1 MIDAEFRIPFDAL
14 DGLKGR
20 IAEANKKA
28 ARLDVEPLTLT
39 LGETDTVEQFVGGF
53 PTGEVLV
60 FVNGTITGTTPRLN
74 GWAFIASLEL
84 FEDTAIIRSI
94 PGEECPPE
102 HRNRGNICD
111 HCGHNRRR
119 TVTYVVRHDDGT
131 TKTVGRNCLKDF
143 MGQSRHNPES
153 IALMFRYITELLES
167 LEEGEDYGGG
177 GSGGGKTYD
186 LQGTL
191 ELTSAVISAYG
202 WVSKTMVDEGKAYG
216 ETTADLVRSYLTAQ
230 PDQYKGDAELVA
242 KVNAAKDAKR
252 DTTDAEA
259 AIAWLT
265 GDDLDVSSDYIQSIQ
280 AIAKRGWVA
289 NKHMGFACSII
300 QAYRREVA
308 RLAKEAAK
316 ALVNSQHI
324 GTIGKRETFTLK
336 VNRLIWSEGFYG
348 VTIIHLMED
357 KDGNV
362 FKWFSSGPE
371 LDEGEFLTVKATVKD
386 HGEYQ
391 GTKETV
397 LTRVKAV

>member
-14 DGLKGR
+14 DGLKDR

-39 LGETDTVEQFVGGF
+39 LGETDTVDKFVGGF

-60 FVNGTITGTTPRLN
+60 FVNGTITGTTPKLN

-84 FEDTAIIRSI
+84 FDDTAIIRSV

-111 HCGHNRRR
+111 HCGHKRRR
-119 TVTYVVRHDDGT
+119 TATYIVRHDDGT
-131 TKTVGRNCLKDF
+131 VKTVGRNCLKDF

-153 IALMFRYITELLES
+153 IALLFQHVNELLES
-167 LEEGEDYGGG
+167 LDEGEDYGGG
-177 GSGGGKTYD
+177 SSGGGTAYD
-186 LQGTL
+186 LKGTL
-191 ELTSAVISAYG
+191 ALTSAVISAYG

-216 ETTADLVRSYLTAQ
+216 DTTANLVRSYLTAQ
-230 PDQYKGDAELVA
+230 PKKYKGDAELVA
-242 KVNAAKDAKR
+242 KVDAAKDAKR

-265 GDDLDVSSDYIQSIQ
+265 DDSMEVSSDYIQSVQ

-300 QAYRREVA
+300 QAYRREMA
-308 RLAKEAAK
+308 RLAK
-316 ALVNSQHI
+316 VNTDSQHI
-324 GTIGKRETFTLK
+324 GTVGKRDTFTLK
-336 VNRLIWSEGFYG
+336 VNRLIFSDGFYG
-348 VTIIHLMED
+348 LTIIHLMED

-362 FKWFSSGPE
+362 FKWFSSGSE
-371 LDEGEFLTVKATVKD
+371 LDEGEFLTLKATVKD
-386 HGEYQ
+386 HSEYQ

-397 LTRVKAV
+397 LTRVKAA

>member
-1 MIDAEFRIPFDAL
+1 MIDAQFRIPFDAL
-14 DGLKGR
+14 DGLKDR

-28 ARLDVEPLTLT
+28 ARLDVEPQTLT
-39 LGETDTVEQFVGGF
+39 IGETDTVEKFVGGF

-84 FEDTAIIRSI
+84 FDDTAIIRSV

-111 HCGHNRRR
+111 HCGHKRRR
-119 TVTYVVRHDDGT
+119 TATYVVRHDDGT

-153 IALMFRYITELLES
+153 IALLFRHITELLES
-167 LEEGEDYGGG
+167 LDAGEDYGGSS
-177 GSGGGKTYD
+177 SGGGTAYD
-186 LQGTL
+186 LKNTL
-191 ELTSAVISAYG
+191 ALTSAVISAYG

-216 ETTADLVRSYLTAQ
+216 DTTASLVRSYLTAQ
-230 PDQYKGDAELVA
+230 PKKYKGDAELVA
-242 KVNAAKDAKR
+242 KVDAAKDTKR
-252 DTTDAEA
+252 DTTDADA

-265 GDDLDVSSDYIQSIQ
+265 DDSMEVSSDYIQSVQ

-300 QAYRREVA
+300 QAYRREMA
-308 RLAKEAAK
+308 RLAK
-316 ALVNSQHI
+316 VNTDSQHI
-324 GTIGKRETFTLK
+324 GTIGERDTFTLK
-336 VNRLIWSEGFYG
+336 GNRLIFSDGFYG
-348 VTIIHLMED
+348 LTIIHLMED

-371 LDEGEFLTVKATVKD
+371 LDEGEFLTLKATIKD
-386 HGEYQ
+386 HSEYQ

-397 LTRVKAV
+397 LTRVKAA

>member
-1 MIDAEFRIPFDAL
+1 MIDATFRIPFDAL
-14 DGLKGR
+14 DGLKDR

-39 LGETDTVEQFVGGF
+39 IGETDTVDKFVGGF

-167 LEEGEDYGGG
+167 LDEGEDYGGG
-177 GSGGGKTYD
+177 SSGGGTAYD
-186 LQGTL
+186 LKGTL
-191 ELTSAVISAYG
+191 ALTSAVISAYG

-216 ETTADLVRSYLTAQ
+216 DTTANLVRSYLTAQ
-230 PDQYKGDAELVA
+230 PKKYKGDAELVA
-242 KVNAAKDAKR
+242 KVDAAKDAKR

-265 GDDLDVSSDYIQSIQ
+265 DDSMEVSSDYIQSVQ

-300 QAYRREVA
+300 QAYRREMA
-308 RLAKEAAK
+308 RLAK
-316 ALVNSQHI
+316 VNTDSQYI
-324 GTIGKRETFTLK
+324 GTIGKRDTFTLK
-336 VNRLIWSEGFYG
+336 VNRLIFSDGFYG
-348 VTIIHLMED
+348 LTIIHLMED

-371 LDEGEFLTVKATVKD
+371 LDEGEFLTLKATVKD

-397 LTRVKAV
+397 LTRVKAA

>member
-1 MIDAEFRIPFDAL
+1 MINATFRIPFDAL
-14 DGLKGR
+14 DGLKNR

-39 LGETDTVEQFVGGF
+39 VGETDTVPVFAGGF
-53 PTGEVLV
+53 PTGQVLV
-60 FVNGTITGTTPRLN
+60 FINGTVSGTTPRLN

-111 HCGHNRRR
+111 HCGHKRRR

-153 IALMFRYITELLES
+153 IALMFQRIAELLES
-167 LEEGEDYGGG
+167 LEEGESYGGG
-177 GSGGGKTYD
+177 SSGGKTFD
-186 LQGTL
+186 LKGTL

-216 ETTADLVRSYLTAQ
+216 DTTANLVRQYLTAQ
-230 PDQYKGDAELVA
+230 PDKYKGDAELVA
-242 KVNAAKDAKR
+242 KVNAAKDSKR
-252 DTTDAEA
+252 DTGDAEG

-265 GDDLDVSSDYIQSIQ
+265 DDDLDVSGDYIQSIQ
-280 AIAKRGWVA
+280 AIAKRGWIG

-300 QAYRREVA
+300 QAYRREMA
-308 RLAKEAAK
+308 RLAKESAR

-336 VNRLIWSEGFYG
+336 VNQLIFSDGYYG
-348 VTIIHLMED
+348 LTIIHLMED

-386 HGEYQ
+386 HSEYQ
-391 GTKETV
+391 GTRETV
-397 LTRVKAV
+397 LTRVKVS

>member
-336 VNRLIWSEGFYG
+336 VNRLIFSDGFYG
-348 VTIIHLMED
+348 LTIIHLMED

>member
-1 MIDAEFRIPFDAL
+1 MIDATFRIPLDAL

-39 LGETDTVEQFVGGF
+39 VGETDTVEKFVGGV
-53 PTGEVLV
+53 PTGQVLV

-102 HRNRGNICD
+102 HRNRGSICD
-111 HCGHNRRR
+111 HCGYNRRR
-119 TVTYVVRHDDGT
+119 TSTYVVRHDDGT
-131 TKTVGRNCLKDF
+131 VKTVGRNCLKDF
-143 MGQSRHNPES
+143 MGQSRHNPAS
-153 IALMFRYITELLES
+153 IALMFQHIAELLES
-167 LEEGEDYGGG
+167 LEAGEAYGGG
-177 GSGGGKTYD
+177 GRGGKTYD
-186 LQGTL
+186 LKGTL

-216 ETTADLVRSYLTAQ
+216 DTTADLVREYLTSAK
-230 PDQYKGDAELVA
+230 PSTDLVA
-242 KVNAAKDAKR
+242 KVRAAKDAKR
-252 DTTDAEA
+252 DTGDAEA

-265 GDDLDVSSDYIQSIQ
+265 DDDLDVSGDYIQSVQ
-280 AIAKRGWVA
+280 AIAKRGWVGT
-289 NKHMGFACSII
+289 KHMGFACSII
-300 QAYRREVA
+300 PAWRNMVA
-308 RLAKEAAK
+308 RLAK
-316 ALVNSQHI
+316 VNTDSQHM

-336 VNRLIWSEGFYG
+336 VNRLIFSDGFYG
-348 VTIIHLMED
+348 LTIIHLMED
-357 KDGNV
+357 ADGNV

>member
-1 MIDAEFRIPFDAL
+1 MIDATFRIPLDAL

-39 LGETDTVEQFVGGF
+39 VGETDTVEKFVGGV
-53 PTGEVLV
+53 PTGQVLV

-102 HRNRGNICD
+102 HRNRGSICD
-111 HCGHNRRR
+111 HCGYNRRR
-119 TVTYVVRHDDGT
+119 TSTYVVRHDDGT
-131 TKTVGRNCLKDF
+131 VKTVGRNCLKDF
-143 MGQSRHNPES
+143 MGQSRHNPAS
-153 IALMFRYITELLES
+153 IALMFQHIAELLES
-167 LEEGEDYGGG
+167 LEAGEAYGGG
-177 GSGGGKTYD
+177 GRGGKTYD
-186 LQGTL
+186 LKGTL

-216 ETTADLVRSYLTAQ
+216 DTTADLVREYLTSAK
-230 PDQYKGDAELVA
+230 PSTDLVA
-242 KVNAAKDAKR
+242 KVRAAKDAKR
-252 DTTDAEA
+252 DTGDAEA

-265 GDDLDVSSDYIQSIQ
+265 DDDLDVSGDYIQSVQ
-280 AIAKRGWVA
+280 AIAKRGWVGT
-289 NKHMGFACSII
+289 KHMGFACSII
-300 QAYRREVA
+300 PAWRNMVA
-308 RLAKEAAK
+308 RLAK
-316 ALVNSQHI
+316 VNTDSQHM

-357 KDGNV
+357 ADGNV

-371 LDEGEFLTVKATVKD
+371 LDEGEFLTLKATVKD

-397 LTRVKAV
+397 LTRVKAA

>member
-1 MIDAEFRIPFDAL
+1 MIDATFRIPFDAL

-39 LGETDTVEQFVGGF
+39 LGETDTVPEFSGGV
-53 PTGEVLV
+53 PTGQVLV

-111 HCGHNRRR
+111 HCGYNRRR
-119 TVTYVVRHDDGT
+119 ASTYVVRHDDGT
-131 TKTVGRNCLKDF
+131 VKTVGRNCLKDF

-167 LEEGEDYGGG
+167 LEEGEAYGGG
-177 GSGGGKTYD
+177 SSGGTAYD
-186 LQGTL
+186 LKGTL

-216 ETTADLVRSYLTAQ
+216 ETTADLVREYRSTR
-230 PDQYKGDAELVA
+230 PDRKLVA

-265 GDDLDVSSDYIQSIQ
+265 DDSLDVSSDYIQSVQ

-300 QAYRREVA
+300 QAYRREMA
-308 RLAKEAAK
+308 RLAK
-316 ALVNSQHI
+316 VNTDSQHI

-336 VNRLIWSEGFYG
+336 VNRLIWS
-348 VTIIHLMED
+348 
-357 KDGNV
+357 
-362 FKWFSSGPE
+362 
-371 LDEGEFLTVKATVKD
+371 
-386 HGEYQ
+386 
-391 GTKETV
+391 
-397 LTRVKAV
+397 

>member
-1 MIDAEFRIPFDAL
+1 MIDTTFRIPFDAL

-28 ARLDVEPLTLT
+28 TRLDVEPLTLT
-39 LGETDTVEQFVGGF
+39 VGETDTVEVFAGGF

-60 FVNGTITGTTPRLN
+60 FVNGTITGTTPKLN

-102 HRNRGNICD
+102 HRNRGSICD
-111 HCGHNRRR
+111 HCGYNRRR
-119 TVTYVVRHDDGT
+119 TSTYVVRHDDGT

-153 IALMFRYITELLES
+153 IALMFQRIAELLES
-167 LEEGEDYGGG
+167 LEEGEAYGGG
-177 GSGGGKTYD
+177 GSGGAAYD
-186 LQGTL
+186 LKATL

-216 ETTADLVRSYLTAQ
+216 DTTANLVREYLTAQ
-230 PDQYKGDAELVA
+230 PNKYKGDAELVA
-242 KVNAAKDAKR
+242 KVDAAKDAGR
-252 DTTDAEA
+252 DTGDAEA

-265 GDDLDVSSDYIQSIQ
+265 DDSLDVSSDYIQSVQ
-280 AIAKRGWVA
+280 AIAKRGWIGR
-289 NKHMGFACSII
+289 KHLGFACSII
-300 QAYRREVA
+300 PAWRNMVA

-316 ALVNSQHI
+316 ALVNSQHM

-357 KDGNV
+357 ADGNV

-371 LDEGEFLTVKATVKD
+371 LDEGEFLTLKATVKD
-386 HGEYQ
+386 HGEYK
-391 GTKETV
+391 GTKETL
-397 LTRVKAV
+397 LTRVRAA

>member
-14 DGLKGR
+14 DGLKDR

-39 LGETDTVEQFVGGF
+39 LGETDTVEKFVGGF

-102 HRNRGNICD
+102 HRNRGNTCD
-111 HCGHNRRR
+111 HCGHKRRR

-153 IALMFRYITELLES
+153 IALLFRHVTELLES
-167 LEEGEDYGGG
+167 LEEGEAYGGG
-177 GSGGGKTYD
+177 SSGGKTYD
-186 LQGTL
+186 LKGTL

-216 ETTADLVRSYLTAQ
+216 DTTANLVREYLTAQ
-230 PDQYKGDAELVA
+230 PDKYKGDTELVA
-242 KVNAAKDAKR
+242 KVDAARDAKR

-265 GDDLDVSSDYIQSIQ
+265 DDDLDVSSDYIQSVQ

-300 QAYRREVA
+300 QAYRREMA

-316 ALVNSQHI
+316 ALVNSQHM

-336 VNRLIWSEGFYG
+336 VNRLIFSDGFYG
-348 VTIIHLMED
+348 LTIIHLMED

-371 LDEGEFLTVKATVKD
+371 LDEGEFLTLKATVKD

-397 LTRVKAV
+397 LTRVKAA

>member
-1 MIDAEFRIPFDAL
+1 MINAQFRIPFDAL
-14 DGLKGR
+14 DGLKDR

-39 LGETDTVEQFVGGF
+39 IGETDTVEKFVGGF

-84 FEDTAIIRSI
+84 FDDTAIIRSV

-111 HCGHNRRR
+111 HCGHKRRR
-119 TVTYVVRHDDGT
+119 TSTYVVRHDDGT
-131 TKTVGRNCLKDF
+131 VKTVGRNCLKDF

-153 IALMFRYITELLES
+153 IALLFRHITELLES
-167 LEEGEDYGGG
+167 LDEGEDYGGG
-177 GSGGGKTYD
+177 SSGGGTAYD
-186 LQGTL
+186 LKGTL
-191 ELTSAVISAYG
+191 ALTSAVISAYG

-216 ETTADLVRSYLTAQ
+216 DTTANLVRSYLTAQ
-230 PDQYKGDAELVA
+230 PKKYKGDAELVA
-242 KVNAAKDAKR
+242 KVDAAKDAKR

-265 GDDLDVSSDYIQSIQ
+265 DDSMEVSSDYIQSVQ

-300 QAYRREVA
+300 QAYRREMA
-308 RLAKEAAK
+308 RLAK
-316 ALVNSQHI
+316 VNTDSQHI

-336 VNRLIWSEGFYG
+336 VNRLIFSEGFYG
-348 VTIIHLMED
+348 LTIIHLMED

-371 LDEGEFLTVKATVKD
+371 LDEGEFLTLKATVKD
-386 HGEYQ
+386 HSEYQ

-397 LTRVKAV
+397 LTRVKAA

>member
-1 MIDAEFRIPFDAL
+1 MLATEFRIPLDAL
-14 DGLKGR
+14 DGLKDR

-39 LGETDTVEQFVGGF
+39 IGETDTVEKFVGGF

-84 FEDTAIIRSI
+84 FDDTAIIRSV

-111 HCGHNRRR
+111 HCGHKRRR
-119 TVTYVVRHDDGT
+119 TATYVVRHDDGT
-131 TKTVGRNCLKDF
+131 VKTVGRNCLKDF
-143 MGQSRHNPES
+143 MGQSKHNPES
-153 IALMFRYITELLES
+153 IALLFRHITELLES
-167 LEEGEDYGGG
+167 LDAGEDDLFGGG
-177 GSGGGKTYD
+177 RSRGGKTYD
-186 LQGTL
+186 LKRIL
-191 ELTSAVISAYG
+191 ELTSTVISAYG

-216 ETTADLVRSYLTAQ
+216 NTTASLVSSYLTAQ
-230 PDQYKGDAELVA
+230 PEKYKGDAKLVA
-242 KVNAAKDAKR
+242 KVDAAKNAQR

-265 GDDLDVSSDYIQSIQ
+265 DDSMEASSDYIQSVQ

-300 QAYRREVA
+300 QAYRREMA
-308 RLAKEAAK
+308 RLAK
-316 ALVNSQHI
+316 VNTNSQHI

-336 VNRLIWSEGFYG
+336 VNQLIFSEGFYG
-348 VTIIHLMED
+348 LTIIHLMED

-371 LDEGEFLTVKATVKD
+371 LDEGEFLTLKATVKD
-386 HGEYQ
+386 HSEYQ

-397 LTRVKAV
+397 LTRVRAA

>member
-1 MIDAEFRIPFDAL
+1 MIDAQFRIPFDAL
-14 DGLKGR
+14 DGLKDR

-39 LGETDTVEQFVGGF
+39 IGETDTVEKFVGGF

-84 FEDTAIIRSI
+84 FDDTAIIRSV

-102 HRNRGNICD
+102 HRNRGNICA
-111 HCGHNRRR
+111 HCGHKRRR
-119 TVTYVVRHDDGT
+119 TATYVVRHDDGT

-153 IALMFRYITELLES
+153 IALLFRHITELLES
-167 LEEGEDYGGG
+167 LDAGEDYGGSS
-177 GSGGGKTYD
+177 SGGGTAYD
-186 LQGTL
+186 LKNTL
-191 ELTSAVISAYG
+191 ALTSAVISAYG

-216 ETTADLVRSYLTAQ
+216 DTTASLVRSYLTAQ
-230 PDQYKGDAELVA
+230 PKKYKGDAELVA
-242 KVNAAKDAKR
+242 KVDAAKDTKR
-252 DTTDAEA
+252 DTPDAEA

-265 GDDLDVSSDYIQSIQ
+265 DDSMEVSSDYIQSVQ

-300 QAYRREVA
+300 QAYRREMA
-308 RLAKEAAK
+308 RLAK
-316 ALVNSQHI
+316 VNTDSQHI
-324 GTIGKRETFTLK
+324 GTIGERDTFTLK
-336 VNRLIWSEGFYG
+336 VNRLIFSEGFYG
-348 VTIIHLMED
+348 LTIIHLMED

-371 LDEGEFLTVKATVKD
+371 LDEGEFLTLKATIKD
-386 HGEYQ
+386 HSEYQ

-397 LTRVKAV
+397 LTRVKAA

>member
-1 MIDAEFRIPFDAL
+1 MIDATFRIPFDAL

-39 LGETDTVEQFVGGF
+39 LGETDTVPEFSGGV
-53 PTGEVLV
+53 PTGQVLV

-167 LEEGEDYGGG
+167 LEEGEAYGGG
-177 GSGGGKTYD
+177 SSGGTAYD
-186 LQGTL
+186 LKGTL

-216 ETTADLVRSYLTAQ
+216 ETTADLVREYRSTR
-230 PDQYKGDAELVA
+230 PDRKLVA
-242 KVNAAKDAKR
+242 KVTAAKDAKR
-252 DTTDAEA
+252 DTGDAEA

-265 GDDLDVSSDYIQSIQ
+265 GDDLDVSSDYIQSVQ

-300 QAYRREVA
+300 QAYRREMA

-316 ALVNSQHI
+316 ALVNSQHM